1 MRPKLRQNAILD
13 LLRQHERL
21 SVAALAERLAISQE
35 SIRRDLTALAS
46 RNLVRKLHGSATL
59 PPTDM
64 ESPFN
69 VRVGEMAAQK
79 RQIARAAAALPGEGD
94 SLFIDT
100 GSTTIA
106 FAEELAR
113 RERLTVV
120 TNSPAIADRLA
131 RTRRFTGVFLLGGQY
146 HAEVDETVGPLCCE
160 QIRRFR
166 TVHAFLTVGA
176 VSPDGFMNFDIDEA
190 EVARTMVEQADEVT
204 LLADSSKFKRTALFE
219 VGPLSAVRRLVT
231 DGPPPERLARAL
243 EAAGVEVIIAK
254 ADQLPDNC

>member
-1 MRPKLRQNAILD
+1 MRPEPRRIAILD
-13 LLRQHERL
+13 LLGQHGRL
-21 SVAALAERLAISQE
+21 SVADLAGRVASSHET
-35 SIRRDLTALAS
+35 IRRDLSALAAQ
-46 RNLVRKLHGSATL
+46 NLVRKFHGGATL
-59 PPTDM
+59 SPVDV
-64 ESPFN
+64 ESPFS

-79 RQIARAAAALPGEGD
+79 RQIARVAADLPAEGD

-106 FAEELAR
+106 FADELAR

-120 TNSPAIADRLA
+120 TNAPAIADRLA

-146 HAEVDETVGPLCCE
+146 HGEVDETVGPLCCE

-190 EVARTMVEQADEVT
+190 EVARAMVEQADQVT
-204 LLADSSKFKRTALFE
+204 LLADSSKFARTALFE
-219 VGPLSAVRRLVT
+219 VGPLSSARRLVT
-231 DGPPPERLARAL
+231 DAAPPEPLARAL
-243 EAAGVEVIIAK
+243 EAAGVQVIIAHE
-254 ADQLPDNC
+254 